1 MRANWIL
8 LLLALATTAWA
19 QNFADIPFTPQPV
32 TARVPS
38 YTLKSDLSNVRYTKF
53 LPKLSDAQRKLLQ
66 SNGFVAR
73 ATPDEQLFYVYE
85 NNAYR
90 EIPGFVTTDSVMHT
104 YHIFYDFTLRYIEQ
118 AHLFGAVREL
128 SRRMLQA
135 NLTALKRKHSAKITD
150 ALTCNAAFFA
160 VPLLVMGEHPALP
173 AAVQSLAKEEMRR
186 IAAHAERKYSL
197 TDAAVNYTQFI
208 PRGHYTRSE
217 DFKKYF
223 KAMMWFGL
231 TPMNIDYKPKKNEV
245 DKPQHY
251 PRPILMALLI
261 VEQLRH
267 DQQARTLWRELYDP
281 TVFYVGKA
289 DDLNYDQLATVLDKV
304 FATGT
309 LERFDNPTKIE
320 EFRMFA
326 KNTLPAPG
334 IQLYNFR
341 EGGGQGRQF
350 RFMGQRFIPD
360 SRITQELTW
369 DKVGTLDNK
378 RYFPYGLDVFAV
390 LGSQRAAQLLD
401 DTYRQPRFAH
411 YLEQRKKLQD
421 EIAAMA
427 PKDWRQNLYYGWM
440 YCLLPTLAPAPEG
453 YPVFMRTAA
462 WTDKSLLSALGSWTE
477 LRHDTLLYAKQSDV
491 AECGEGGDEPPPLP
505 GYVEPQ
511 VAVYE
516 RLAWLLKINKAGLLQ
531 RNLCS
536 QRTELSG
543 DFDRFIEL
551 VNFLETV
558 SRKELRNEA
567 PSNEDLRALKNY
579 GGTLEG
585 LMLSMNSLLGDRAS
599 KWWDIKSKTDRSMA
613 LVADVHT
620 AQSLSFHD
628 CLEEAVGNAAEIWVV
643 VPYKGDLILT
653 RGATYTYYEFRQP
666 ADNRLTDEAWQTKL
680 KAGQAPAMPD
690 WTRSF
695 LGIPARK
702 TGITPDKMNPE
713 GNDSGGC

>member
-1 MRANWIL
+1 MRISWIL
-8 LLLALATTAWA
+8 LLLALSMTAWA
-19 QNFADIPFTPQPV
+19 QNFADIPFTPQPI

-38 YTLKSDLSNVRYTKF
+38 YTLKSDLSNVRYTTF

-73 ATPDEQLFYVYE
+73 PTPDEQLFYVYE

-90 EIPGFVTTDSVMHT
+90 KIPGFVTTDSVMHT

-118 AHLFGAVREL
+118 AHLFGAVKEL
-128 SRRMLQA
+128 SRRILQA
-135 NLTALKRKHSAKITD
+135 NLTALKTPHSAKITD
-150 ALTCNAAFFA
+150 ALTHNAAFFA
-160 VPLLVMGEHPALP
+160 VPLLLMGEQPTVP
-173 AAVQSLAKEEMRR
+173 AAVRSLANDAVQK
-186 IAAHAERKYSL
+186 IDAHADRSSSL
-197 TDAAVNYTQFI
+197 TDAEVNYTQFI

-231 TPMNIDYKPKKNEV
+231 TPMDIDF
-245 DKPQHY
+245 QTAHY
-251 PRPILMALLI
+251 PRPILMALI
-261 VEQLRH
+261 MVEQLMH
-267 DQQARTLWRELYDP
+267 DQQARTLWHELYDP

-304 FATGT
+304 FATGAID
-309 LERFDNPTKIE
+309 RFDDTAKITQ
-320 EFRMFA
+320 FRELA
-326 KNTLPAPG
+326 KNTLSAPG

-360 SRITQELTW
+360 SRILQELTW
-369 DKVGTLDNK
+369 NKVGTVDYK
-378 RYFPYGLDVFAV
+378 RNFPYGLDVFAV

-401 DTYRQPRFAH
+401 DKYQQPKYTH

-427 PKDWRQNLYYGWM
+427 AKDWRQNLYYGWM
-440 YCLLPTLAPAPEG
+440 YCLLPSLAPAPEG

-491 AECGEGGDEPPPLP
+491 AECGDSEAPKPPPPLP
-505 GYVEPQ
+505 GYIEPQ

-516 RLAWLLKINKAGLLQ
+516 RLAWLLKLNKAGLIQ

-536 QRTELSG
+536 AKSTLAG
-543 DFDRFIEL
+543 DFDQFIDV
-551 VNFLETV
+551 VNFLATA
-558 SRKELRNEA
+558 SRKELRNE
-567 PSNEDLRALKNY
+567 SLSDEELRSIKAY
-579 GGTLEG
+579 GGTLES
-585 LMLSMNSLLGDRAS
+585 LMLSMNNLMGGNSDS
-599 KWWDIKSKTDRSMA
+599 WWNIQNKTDRSMA
-613 LVADVHT
+613 LIADVHS
-620 AQSLSFHD
+620 ANGE

-643 VPYKGDLILT
+643 VPFKGTLVLT
-653 RGATYTYYEFRQP
+653 RGATYTYYEFHHSA
-666 ADNRLTDEAWQTKL
+666 ADRLTDEAWQAEL
-680 KAGQAPAMPD
+680 RAGKAPALPD

-695 LGIPARK
+695 LLTPARK
-702 TGITPDKMNPE
+702 AATDPSKM
-713 GNDSGGC
+713 GDSTENGGGC